1 MHGAAAPPRRPAA
14 PNHIIGAAAP
24 PVPLDAQSVLKAIE
38 DEKVTFI
45 DFWFVDIFGEL
56 RRMGMPSYAI
66 TEESF
71 RHGLEKLDASSIVG
85 FKSVNQSDM
94 ILKPDPSTFR
104 VLPPEYD
111 NGRRKN
117 ARLICDLYEGNTTS
131 ESRYNRDSRAVT
143 KKAAE
148 RLAEAGLTHTS
159 WGPEIEFFV
168 FDTITVYPSPY
179 AATHSHG
186 GSGYSIES
194 KESPWAKGNISTA
207 IDLKEGYY
215 PSQPKDT
222 LESFRKD
229 ICEDLYHYFGIKIEA
244 EHHEVATS
252 GQCEINLVHDEMVT
266 MADNVVAAKNVVKVK
281 AKRRNKVATF
291 MPKPIYGDNASAMHT
306 HQSIWNG
313 ETNKMYDSDDSV
325 AQLSQIG
332 RYYVGGILDH
342 ARALCAISNPTTNS
356 YKRLV
361 PGFEA
366 PVNVCW
372 GLGNRSAAIRVP
384 MYYRNQAKSKRI
396 EYRVPD
402 PTANIYL
409 LEAAL
414 LLAGLDGIRRK
425 LDPGSPVEEN
435 VYRLTPEKKRE
446 YGIGMLPASLKGAL
460 DALGTDSAFL
470 EDAFTRDFLDKYAEL
485 KRKEYNAFAQTP
497 TTWEVSMYAD
507 A

>member
-1 MHGAAAPPRRPAA
+1 MNVDG
-14 PNHIIGAAAP
+14 
-24 PVPLDAQSVLKAIE
+24 VLKTIQ
-38 DEKVTFI
+38 DEGIVFI

-56 RRMGMPSYAI
+56 HRMGMPSYAVD
-66 TEESF
+66 ESSF
-71 RHGLEKLDASSIVG
+71 TNGLEKLDASSIAG
-85 FKSVNQSDM
+85 FKSVNRSDM

-104 VLPPEYD
+104 ILPPEYD
-111 NGRRKN
+111 NGHRKN
-117 ARLICDLYEGNTTS
+117 ARIICDLYEGNAVE
-131 ESRYNRDSRAVT
+131 ESRYNRDSRGISH
-143 KKAAE
+143 KAAGKLGE
-148 RLAEAGLTHTS
+148 FGLTHAN

-168 FDTITVYPSPY
+168 FDNINVYPSPY
-179 AATHSHG
+179 AATHSGG

-207 IDLKEGYY
+207 IDIKEGYY

-229 ICEDLYHYFGIKIEA
+229 ICDDLYTYFGIKIEA

-252 GQCEINLVHDEMVT
+252 GQCEINLVYDKMLE
-266 MADNVVAAKNVVKVK
+266 MADNVVTVKNVVKVK

-291 MPKPIYGDNASAMHT
+291 MPKPIFGDNASAMHT
-306 HQSIWNG
+306 HLSLWNG
-313 ETNKMYDSDDSV
+313 DTNAMYDPDDGV
-325 AQLSQIG
+325 AQLSQTG
-332 RYYVGGILDH
+332 RYYVGGILEH
-342 ARALCAISNPTTNS
+342 ASALCAISNPTTNS

-372 GLGNRSAAIRVP
+372 GMGNRSAAIRIP
-384 MYYRNQAKSKRI
+384 MYYRNQERSKRI

-425 LDPGSPVEEN
+425 LDPGDPVEEN
-435 VYRLTPEKKRE
+435 VYKLSAEKKRE
-446 YGIGMLPASLKGAL
+446 YGIGSLPVSLKGAL
-460 DALGTDSAFL
+460 DALGGDSSFL
-470 EDAFTRDFLDKYAEL
+470 EEAFTRDFLEKYADL
-485 KRKEYNAFAQTP
+485 KQKEYVAFAQTP
-497 TTWEVSMYAD
+497 TPWEVSMYTD